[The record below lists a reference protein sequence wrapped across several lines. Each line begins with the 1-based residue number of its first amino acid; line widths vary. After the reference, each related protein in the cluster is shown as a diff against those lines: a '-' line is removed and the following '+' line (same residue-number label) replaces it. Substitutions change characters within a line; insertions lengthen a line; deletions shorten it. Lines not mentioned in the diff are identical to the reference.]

1 MNHLWQHPSLVN
13 SAVTVEIVMQPA
25 VVQYQWWMEMVTFSR
40 VPSSPQWLLM
50 NSPSSHSHSMNLH
63 LSWVIINFIMTQWDT
78 MLHCISISNNLL
90 WTPLNH
96 AVHVSI
102 NWRRCVLISEN
113 IIIISVTHQLDICVL
128 TREVSIFQR
137 SLIERFKQFQW
148 KYGPVW

>member
-63 LSWVIINFIMTQWDT
+63 LSWVIVNFIMTQWD
-78 MLHCISISNNLL
+78 ISISNNL
-90 WTPLNH
+90 WTPLKPRS
-96 AVHVSI
+96 VSI